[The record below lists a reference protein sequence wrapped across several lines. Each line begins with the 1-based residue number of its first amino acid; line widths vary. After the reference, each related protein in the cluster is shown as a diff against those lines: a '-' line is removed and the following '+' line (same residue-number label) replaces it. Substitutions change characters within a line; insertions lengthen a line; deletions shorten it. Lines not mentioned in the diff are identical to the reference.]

1 MALSDRL
8 RELRESRHFTQQQV
22 GDRVVPTVTKAAVS
36 GWESG
41 KSRPRFAT
49 LHQLADLYN
58 VTVADLLGED
68 AEPVPFRASGT
79 MMPLLGCAHMGE
91 PCDEDSLSEMVEVPS
106 DVAERHPNGFLVHA
120 QGDCMDMLF
129 PHDCVLLV
137 DPDMEPVNGK
147 PVLAETSDYGA
158 VVRNLTRGA
167 THCMLT
173 AASHSGEYPDIMA
186 GPDDE
191 PITIK
196 GRVVWYMRDRDD
208 RE

>member
-1 MALSDRL
+1 MNIGKVLTELRAGTDYSQQDIADKLGVSRVTVGKWESNRSMPRKGNLEQLSD
-8 RELRESRHFTQQQV
+8 FY
-22 GDRVVPTVTKAAVS
+22 G
-36 GWESG
+36 
-41 KSRPRFAT
+41 
-49 LHQLADLYN
+49 
-58 VTVADLLGED
+58 VTVAELMGDD
-68 AEPVPFRASGT
+68 IEPIPFSASGT

-120 QGDCMDMLF
+120 QGDCMDMIF

>member
-1 MALSDRL
+1 MDFGVRVRKL
-8 RELRESRHFTQQQV
+8 RDAAGLTQAELAEKLDVSRPAIGT
-22 GDRVVPTVTKAAVS
+22 
-36 GWESG
+36 WESG
-41 KSRPRFAT
+41 KARPR
-49 LHQLADLYN
+49 LNKLKELADLFG
-58 VTVADLLGED
+58 VTVAELMGED

-120 QGDCMDMLF
+120 QGDCMDLLF

-137 DPDMEPVNGK
+137 DPDMEPVNGR

-173 AASHSGEYPDIMA
+173 AASRSGEYPDIMA

>member
-1 MALSDRL
+1 MNFSQRFKGLRL
-8 RELRESRHFTQQQV
+8 KAGLTQAEVAERLDLTNRAV
-22 GDRVVPTVTKAAVS
+22 GA
-36 GWESG
+36 WESG
-41 KSRPRFAT
+41 RSRPR
-49 LHQLADLYN
+49 LDKLQQLADLFG
-58 VTVADLLGED
+58 VTVAELMGED
-68 AEPVPFRASGT
+68 AEPIPYRTSGT

-120 QGDCMDMLF
+120 QGDCMDMIF

-167 THCMLT
+167 THCLLT
-173 AASHSGEYPDIMA
+173 AASRSGEYPDIMA

>member
-1 MALSDRL
+1 MNIGKVLTELRAGTDYSQQDIADKLGVSRVTVGKWESNRSMPRKGNLEQLSD
-8 RELRESRHFTQQQV
+8 FY
-22 GDRVVPTVTKAAVS
+22 G
-36 GWESG
+36 
-41 KSRPRFAT
+41 
-49 LHQLADLYN
+49 
-58 VTVADLLGED
+58 VTVAELMGDD
-68 AEPVPFRASGT
+68 IEPIPFSASGT
-79 MMPLLGCAHMGE
+79 MMPLLGYAHMGE

-120 QGDCMDMLF
+120 QGDCMDMVF

-208 RE
+208 VE

>member
-1 MALSDRL
+1 MNIGKVLTELRAGTDYSQQDIADKLGVSRVTVGKWESNRSMPRKGNLEQLSD
-8 RELRESRHFTQQQV
+8 FY
-22 GDRVVPTVTKAAVS
+22 G
-36 GWESG
+36 
-41 KSRPRFAT
+41 
-49 LHQLADLYN
+49 
-58 VTVADLLGED
+58 VTVAELMGDD
-68 AEPVPFRASGT
+68 IEPIPFSASGT

-91 PCDEDSLSEMVEVPS
+91 PCDEDSLHEMVEVPS

-120 QGDCMDMLF
+120 QGDCMDMIF

-137 DPDMEPVNGK
+137 DPDMEPINGK

-167 THCMLT
+167 THCLLT

>member
-1 MALSDRL
+1 MNIGKVLTELRAGTDYSQQDIADKLGVSRVTVGKWESNRSMPRKGNLEQLSD
-8 RELRESRHFTQQQV
+8 FY
-22 GDRVVPTVTKAAVS
+22 G
-36 GWESG
+36 
-41 KSRPRFAT
+41 
-49 LHQLADLYN
+49 
-58 VTVADLLGED
+58 VTVAELMGDD
-68 AEPVPFRASGT
+68 IEPIPFSASGT

-91 PCDEDSLSEMVEVPS
+91 PCDEDSLHEMVEVPS

-120 QGDCMDMLF
+120 QGDCMDMIF

>member
-1 MALSDRL
+1 MDFGVRVRKL
-8 RELRESRHFTQQQV
+8 RDAAGLTQAELAEKLDVSRPAIGT
-22 GDRVVPTVTKAAVS
+22 
-36 GWESG
+36 WESG
-41 KSRPRFAT
+41 KARPR
-49 LHQLADLYN
+49 LNKLKELADLFG
-58 VTVADLLGED
+58 VTVSELMGEET
-68 AEPVPFRASGT
+68 EPIPYRASST

-91 PCDEDSLSEMVEVPS
+91 PCDEDSLHEMVEVPS

-120 QGDCMDMLF
+120 QGDCMDMIF

-137 DPDMEPVNGK
+137 DPDMEPVNGR

>member
-1 MALSDRL
+1 MSLGLNIRRNRERMGWDQSQLGKRLDRT
-8 RELRESRHFTQQQV
+8 H
-22 GDRVVPTVTKAAVS
+22 GAVS
-36 GWESG
+36 QWESG
-41 KSRPRFAT
+41 RAVPRMPVI
-49 LHQLADLYN
+49 HKMADLFGIS
-58 VTVADLLGED
+58 VAELMGE
-68 AEPVPFRASGT
+68 ESEQIPYRASGT

-120 QGDCMDMLF
+120 QGDCMDMIF

-137 DPDMEPVNGK
+137 DPDMEPVNGR

-158 VVRNLTRGA
+158 VVRNLMRGA

-208 RE
+208 VE